1 MTSQIQT
8 LVEQMTAALKLDRP
22 VAREQLEQLWHSAED
37 AFGRCTVAHYLADLQ
52 EATEDELEWDLRA
65 LRASGELSG
74 ELYGGLTVESLL
86 PSLHVNLADDY
97 RRLSRVDDALEQLEA
112 ARRRLG
118 VLGDDAYSDLIRSAV
133 DSVGAALAA
142 GSVERLPTNPSTSG

>member
-1 MTSQIQT
+1 MTE
-8 LVEQMTAALKLDRP
+8 LAAAIELGRGREREA
-22 VAREQLEQLWHSAED
+22 ARERLEALWHSAGD

-65 LRASGELSG
+65 LRASEELSE

-97 RRLSRVDDALEQLEA
+97 RRLSQADQAHEHLAE
-112 ARRRLG
+112 ARRQLG
-118 VLGDDAYSDLIRSAV
+118 VLGDDAYGDLIRSAV
-133 DSVGAALAA
+133 ESVGAALAA